1 MRLAKNS
8 AAWITTPIVLT
19 AALAAAGQWWGSAL
33 ALVGSAFMVFFHRD
47 PERIPEGDGMLSPA
61 DGIVVVAE
69 PGRLAI
75 FMNAHDVHV
84 NRAPLD
90 GLVRAVSLAKGGHAP
105 AFLSRSLGN
114 RQKSI
119 DLETGDGF
127 LQVHQIAG
135 FLVRQIVTYIRPGDS
150 VKRGER
156 IGMIRFGSRVEVT
169 VPSGYSLIVGRGDR
183 VLGGQT
189 VVAVKL
195 K

>member
-1 MRLAKNS
+1 MRLARGS
-8 AAWITTPIVLT
+8 AAWITTPIILT
-19 AALAAAGQWWGSAL
+19 AALAAAGQWWGFAL

-47 PERIPEGDGMLSPA
+47 PDRIPEGDGMLSPA

-75 FMNAHDVHV
+75 FMNAHNVHV

-90 GLVRAVSLAKGGHAP
+90 GLVRAVCSTGDGHAP
-105 AFLSRSLGN
+105 AFLARSIAN
-114 RQKSI
+114 RQKRI
-119 DLETGDGF
+119 DLDTGDGPM
-127 LQVHQIAG
+127 QVHQIAG
-135 FLVRQIVTYIRPGDS
+135 FVVRQIVTYIHPGDP

-169 VPSGYSLIVGRGDR
+169 MPPGYQLVVGRGDR

-189 VVAVKL
+189 VIAVKL
-195 K
+195 A